1 LIAQAPQP
9 HQFSAGVLAL
19 LVHIGFF
26 AFLIFSVNWRTI
38 EPPGMV
44 VDLWANLPTQR
55 PQMLAPP
62 PKPESAPKPEP
73 APVKK
78 NEPKAVPPA
87 PIPKADIALKD
98 KKHKAEKPKPKPEP
112 KQEPAKPTKPDPLK
126 QQQLKQEQ
134 LRQED
139 ITRQQQAQAALAQLA
154 QARQSAAQQSVVNE
168 YSDRIRSKIRQ
179 RLNRALCGDGNPL
192 LVFDIAVLPTGQI
205 LGNPVLRKSSGIPA
219 CDKAVENAILQS
231 DPLPVPTQP
240 EIFATFRDLHL
251 NFKPNE

>member
-26 AFLIFSVNWRTI
+26 AFLIFSINWRAK

-55 PQMLAPP
+55 PQTLAPP
-62 PKPESAPKPEP
+62 PPPPKP

-78 NEPKAVPPA
+78 IEPKPVPPA

-112 KQEPAKPTKPDPLK
+112 AKPTKPDPLK

-134 LRQED
+134 QRQEE

-154 QARQSAAQQSVVNE
+154 QAKQNAAQQSVVND
-168 YSDRIRSKIRQ
+168 YSERIRGKIRQ

-192 LVFDIAVLPTGQI
+192 LIFDIAVLPTGQI
-205 LGNPVLRKSSGIPA
+205 LGNPILRKSSGIPA

-240 EIFATFRDLHL
+240 EIFAYFRDLHL
-251 NFKPNE
+251 TFKPNE